1 MAVIFNS
8 TASSPTANSYLSV
21 IEADDYNSRTNND
34 SSWAILATGE
44 KERLLMWATSLID
57 SHFEFIGARTNFYQA
72 LKWPRFDI
80 IVDDKIYSK
89 DIVPQQVKDAT
100 AEMAKV
106 LRTTNTTIDT
116 RTGEISSI
124 KIGSIGVDFKTDAD
138 QYQKTIPSIVNELLA
153 EFINSQLGA
162 GASVRWLR

>member
-1 MAVIFNS
+1 MAVIFNYS
-8 TASSPTANSYLSV
+8 ASSPTANSYLSV
-21 IEADDYNSRTNND
+21 GEADDYNSRTSND
-34 SSWAILATGE
+34 SAWAALVTGE

-57 SHFEFIGARTNFYQA
+57 SHFEFIGARTNFNQA
-72 LKWPRFDI
+72 LKWPRFDV

-89 DIVPQQVKDAT
+89 DAIPQPVKDAT

-116 RTGEISSI
+116 RTGEVSSVR
-124 KIGSIGVDFKTDAD
+124 IGSIGVEFKTDSD

-153 EFINSQLGA
+153 EFMNTQLGA
-162 GASVRWLR
+162 GASIRWMR